1 LEIDEPYEGDL
12 SAECER
18 CIRARP
24 SGALSPYKFEINRCL
39 AYAAENPGGVIVPD
53 DVRALERKLIV
64 RSSPNSFIDCTSCI
78 FSCSIGG

>member
-1 LEIDEPYEGDL
+1 MEIDEPYGGDL

-64 RSSPNSFIDCTSCI
+64 RSNPNSFIECTSCI
-78 FSCSIGG
+78 FCPIGG